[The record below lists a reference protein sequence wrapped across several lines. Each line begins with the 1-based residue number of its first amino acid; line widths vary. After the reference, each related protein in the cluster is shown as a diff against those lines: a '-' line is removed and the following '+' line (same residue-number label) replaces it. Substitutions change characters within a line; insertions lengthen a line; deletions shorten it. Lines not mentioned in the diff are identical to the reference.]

1 MATTLTNE
9 LDSILSE
16 AKTPDDFKQWL
27 LKESLREPL
36 DLALLAPAEGDVE
49 DGIIKASGI
58 HFSALAQKVAVRKA
72 WFAAR
77 GFANRAEGLS
87 SGRIQQPKEDTPLN
101 SETTKDIQGKWDARH
116 HFTLTGSRMLVP
128 SQVAKIFRDITATT
142 PAWPVIPPE
151 TIRTLANAEKRT
163 GTALAL
169 KPGAAPVCEEIDMEA
184 VTAHHV
190 LFTRIRALMNTTAYC
205 SVANPAF
212 FSFQD
217 SEDFC
222 DNVFDFMHRR
232 YNQQRPPLAFFT
244 QAYGATMHGF
254 ADAIRVQGCTLGQ
267 CTRNLSGWQHHW
279 TIWQGAPAKETR
291 TRGDDGGSA
300 TISDDVATE
309 LKKVQSLARSLQSQ
323 HDRNQNYMDRI
334 QREGAAGG
342 KGGGKS
348 LYDNNNHKGGAKG
361 APKGSGKGF
370 GDRGTKRPFEQQS
383 NNQRDGRPEI
393 RRR

>member
-16 AKTPDDFKQWL
+16 ASTPDDFKQWL

-36 DLALLAPAEGDVE
+36 DLALLAPSEGDVE
-49 DGIIKASGI
+49 EGIIKASGI
-58 HFSALAQKVAVRKA
+58 SFTALAQKVAVRKA

-87 SGRIQQPKEDTPLN
+87 SGRIQHPKEDTPLN
-101 SETTKDIQGKWDARH
+101 SETTKDIQGKWEIRH
-116 HFTLTGSRMLVP
+116 HFTLNGSRMLIP

-169 KPGAAPVCEEIDMEA
+169 KPGAAPVCEEIDMES

-205 SVANPAF
+205 SVATPAF

-254 ADAIRVQGCTLGQ
+254 ADAIRVQGCTLGH
-267 CTRNLSGWQHHW
+267 CTRNLSSWQHHW
-279 TIWQGAPAKETR
+279 TIWQGAPAKDTR
-291 TRGDDGGSA
+291 IRGDGVGSA
-300 TISDDVATE
+300 TINDEVASE

-323 HDRNQNYMDRI
+323 HDRNQNYMDRL
-334 QREGAAGG
+334 QRDDAGGG

-348 LYDNNNHKGGAKG
+348 FYDNRKGTGKG
-361 APKGSGKGF
+361 APKGNGKGS
-370 GDRGTKRPFEQQS
+370 GDRGTKRPFEPGARPD
-383 NNQRDGRPEI
+383 QREWRSDT